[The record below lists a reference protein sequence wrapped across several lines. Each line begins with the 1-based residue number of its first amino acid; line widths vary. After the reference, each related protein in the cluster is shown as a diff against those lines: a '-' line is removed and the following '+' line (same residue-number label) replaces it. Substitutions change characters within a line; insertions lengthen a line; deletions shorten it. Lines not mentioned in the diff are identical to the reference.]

1 MKNFFSS
8 DKLLLIP
15 VILLGLALPKFSF
28 GATAQSTSSSA
39 AGNGSTLDQKAIHEK
54 YNDGDF
60 DAVILAIEKFR
71 QGHASYS
78 RTDSTFIAKHLA
90 VVYSA
95 NPATRE
101 KGKYYMYQLLEM
113 LPSAK
118 LVDMYVSDEIDRIFE
133 KVREEFVARQQSFGV
148 DSTQMNIPHKAPV
161 TPTLGQVARREP
173 EQTSQSKATGSKSHT
188 TYWMAGAAAG
198 IAAAGVIVYFV
209 LSTPDNHK
217 STVYVVQ

>member
-1 MKNFFSS
+1 M
-8 DKLLLIP
+8 
-15 VILLGLALPKFSF
+15 VILVMVLTMVFPILGHGAASPETASLGPK
-28 GATAQSTSSSA
+28 SSSA
-39 AGNGSTLDQKAIHEK
+39 LDQKAIHDK

-60 DAVILAIEKFR
+60 DAVILALEKFR
-71 QGHASYS
+71 QSHSRYS
-78 RTDSTFIAKHLA
+78 RGDSTFIAKHLA

-133 KVREEFVARQQSFGV
+133 KVREEFVVRQQSFGV

-161 TPTLGQVARREP
+161 TPALSSVASQEVQPTNERR
-173 EQTSQSKATGSKSHT
+173 KTGSKSHS
-188 TYWMAGAAAG
+188 TYWMAAGAAG
-198 IAAAGVIVYFV
+198 IAAAGVIVYFAF
-209 LSTPDNHK
+209 SSPDNSK
-217 STVYVVQ
+217 STVYVVH